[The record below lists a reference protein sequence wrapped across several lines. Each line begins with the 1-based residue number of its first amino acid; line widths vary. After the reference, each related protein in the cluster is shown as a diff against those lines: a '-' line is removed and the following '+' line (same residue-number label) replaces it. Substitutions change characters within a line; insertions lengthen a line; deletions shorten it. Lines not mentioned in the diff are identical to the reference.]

1 MIPVRN
7 RYIARGDQEVFVLR
21 SNPARRL
28 LFLGIAVLLLVG
40 FVLGFDWER
49 GFSAEAVGGTIF
61 YFVLVFVSLLVA
73 SWNQET
79 IFSRRDGEVRFRKR
93 LLLMRLQE
101 DRVPL
106 ADITGVLVQTV
117 RLIKGRVDHDRD
129 FQRGGVFSQIVQRRN
144 TFFRL
149 FLETDRGKLLIEDS
163 ADVRD
168 LSNLA
173 TSISEF
179 LGVQYRTEDI

>member
-7 RYIARGDQEVFVLR
+7 RYVAAGDRDVFVLR

-28 LFLGIAVLLLVG
+28 LFLGIAALLGVG
-40 FVLGFDWER
+40 FVLGFDWSD
-49 GFSAEAVGGTIF
+49 GFSGESIGGTIF
-61 YFVLVFVSLLVA
+61 YFVLVVVSLLVA

-79 IFSRRDGEVRFRKR
+79 IFSRPDGTVLFRKR
-93 LLLMRLQE
+93 LLLAKIQE
-101 DRVPL
+101 DQISL
-106 ADITGVLVQTV
+106 EDITGVLLQTV

-129 FQRGGVFSQIVQRRN
+129 LQRSGVFSQLVQRRN

-173 TSISEF
+173 TSISRF
-179 LGVQYRTEDI
+179 LGVQYRTEDV